1 MKHLIMLTF
10 LGMFLTP
17 MFANTAANYSSA
29 QLALKVKESGLP
41 AQISQMSVEQF
52 IALTPTQVKNMT
64 GERMRFKDIVALKS
78 IQKAVK
84 KEIAQEG
91 NAAGGKSQLVALLL
105 VIFVGV
111 FGIHR
116 FYLGYPL
123 IGFLQLITLGFC
135 GIGTLIDFFRII
147 FGDLKPSRGREYDPA
162 F

>member
-1 MKHLIMLTF
+1 MKNLIILAF
-10 LGMFLTP
+10 LGMFITSIS
-17 MFANTAANYSSA
+17 ANTAAHYSSA
-29 QLALKVKESGLP
+29 QLALKVKASGLP

-91 NAAGGKSQLVALLL
+91 NAPRGKSQLLALLL
-105 VIFVGV
+105 VFFVGIL
-111 FGIHR
+111 GIHR

>member
-1 MKHLIMLTF
+1 MKNLIILTF
-10 LGMFLTP
+10 LGMFITS
-17 MFANTAANYSSA
+17 MSANTAAIYSGA

-41 AQISQMSVEQF
+41 AQIGKMSVEQF
-52 IALTPTQVKNMT
+52 MALTPTQVKKMT
-64 GERMRFKDIVALKS
+64 GKRMHFKEVVALKS

-84 KEIAQEG
+84 KEIAKDG
-91 NAAGGKSQLVALLL
+91 NAPKSRSQLVALLL
-105 VIFVGV
+105 VIFLGI

-135 GIGTLIDFFRII
+135 GIGTTIDFFRII

-162 F
+162 L